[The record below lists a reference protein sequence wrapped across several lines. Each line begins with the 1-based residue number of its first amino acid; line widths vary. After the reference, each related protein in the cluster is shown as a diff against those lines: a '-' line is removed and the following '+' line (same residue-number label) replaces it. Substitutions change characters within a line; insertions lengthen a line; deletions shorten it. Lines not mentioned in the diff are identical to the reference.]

1 MRHIVKAIV
10 MAGFLIPPLSAGA
23 SQTVTP
29 GLTVSN
35 QCHKDI
41 VIAVHY
47 KDSRGNWN
55 TTPFTNIRAR
65 TQKNAVVSSDNAI
78 FYYYAESTTGK
89 PTRWSG
95 ESHFKVDGKSYPMK
109 RMRLDLD
116 QKLQRYHLEL
126 TCNT

>member
-1 MRHIVKAIV
+1 MDRD
-10 MAGFLIPPLSAGA
+10 
-23 SQTVTP
+23 T
-29 GLTVSN
+29 
-35 QCHKDI
+35 C
-41 VIAVHY
+41 
-47 KDSRGNWN
+47 
-55 TTPFTNIRAR
+55 RAR
-65 TQKNAVVSSDNAI
+65 LNKRRFSSDNAI